1 MKQTFNIP
9 AGCKTVSIEEV
20 GNTIV
25 TSFEPEFKKG
35 DFVAVDETKDLCYT
49 VGIYNNSS
57 EWFFGYNT
65 RIRKKDAR
73 VYETHRYAT
82 ESEKQILLDKMH
94 EAGYDWDAEKCEVV
108 PYRWRPNSGEEY
120 VYPAPITPDLYLT
133 TYWLDLDEED
143 IHRWK
148 NGLVFKVGE
157 EEKAIEKAKKMLE
170 A

>member
-9 AGCKTVSIEEV
+9 AGCKTVSIEEI

-25 TSFEPEFKKG
+25 TSFDPVFKKG
-35 DFVAVDETKDLCYT
+35 DFVAIDETKDLYYT
-49 VGIYNNSS
+49 IGIYNNSS
-57 EWFFGYNT
+57 ECFFGYNT
-65 RIRKKDAR
+65 IISKKNAR

-82 ESEKQILLDKMH
+82 ESEKQLLLDKMH

-108 PYRWRPNSGEEY
+108 PYRWKPNVNERY
-120 VYPAPITPDLYLT
+120 VFPAPITPELYFT
-133 TYWLDLDEED
+133 THWIDGNSED